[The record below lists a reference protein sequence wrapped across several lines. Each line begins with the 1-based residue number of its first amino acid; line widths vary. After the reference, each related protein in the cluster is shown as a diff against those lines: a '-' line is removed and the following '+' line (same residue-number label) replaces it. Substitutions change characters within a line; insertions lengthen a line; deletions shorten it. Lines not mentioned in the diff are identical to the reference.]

1 MGVGSWGL
9 EFYKLRSSIL
19 SLVFLLLTMQ
29 EFRLDRTAFKA
40 QTAKAAAN
48 QAEYYRS
55 LTWQERLRIAA
66 YLNSVAYNY
75 PLNDPPRMDRTKFSA
90 RSLRS

>member
-1 MGVGSWGL
+1 
-9 EFYKLRSSIL
+9 
-19 SLVFLLLTMQ
+19 MQ
-29 EFRLDRTAFKA
+29 EFRLNRTAFKA
-40 QTAKAAAN
+40 QTAKEATN
-48 QAEYYRS
+48 QAAYYRS

-75 PLNDPPRMDRTKFSA
+75 PFNDPPKMDRTKFSA